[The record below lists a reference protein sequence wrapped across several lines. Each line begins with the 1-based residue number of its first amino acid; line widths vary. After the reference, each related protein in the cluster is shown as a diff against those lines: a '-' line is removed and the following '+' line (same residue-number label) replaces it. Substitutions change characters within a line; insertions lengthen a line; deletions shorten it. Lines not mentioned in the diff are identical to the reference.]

1 MFNKYILLSVQKK
14 EEVSGL
20 ITPTTESFKIGTV
33 VDYDKQIEAPL
44 FKEAQ
49 VYYEGGRN
57 VTLNGEEFILIRE
70 DQLVCQK

>member
-14 EEVSGL
+14 EEDGGV

-33 VDYDKQIEAPL
+33 VDYDNKIEAPL

-49 VYYEGGRN
+49 VYYEGGRS

-70 DQLVCQK
+70 DQLIRIK